1 MQSLDLISFLQ
12 ILSRLLDGS
21 KLHQFKATFGS
32 SLITGFARVK
42 SHLVGVLANDG
53 ELSADAATKGTH
65 FARLC
70 TLRGIPMLFFVNT
83 PPDPT
88 YLSPTGNDGKTA
100 KARAQMMAAI
110 ATSSTPKITIVLGG
124 CYGPSA
130 LAMVGLVNT
139 HTNTSYK
146 ILFRL
151 QRSWNCYFN
160 FFFC

>member
-1 MQSLDLISFLQ
+1 MCMQSLVLISFLQ

-21 KLHQFKATFGS
+21 KLHQFKATFGP

-42 SHLVGVLANDG
+42 GHLVGVLANDG
-53 ELSADAATKGTH
+53 ELSADAATKGAH
-65 FARLC
+65 FGRLC

-83 PPDPT
+83 PPDPA
-88 YLSPTGNDGKTA
+88 YLSPTGSDGKTA

-130 LAMVGLVNT
+130 LSMVGLVN
-139 HTNTSYK
+139 H
-146 ILFRL
+146 
-151 QRSWNCYFN
+151 
-160 FFFC
+160 